1 MSLAQ
6 LSLIDRSSAGLGDA
20 GLLSE
25 SDIRTLADLYA
36 ARASR
41 TPDAIAC
48 RYHDAASGS
57 WKDFSWRDLRLLA
70 LRYVAGFR
78 AAGLVAGERVA
89 VQSQNGP
96 RWLAIDWAAQML
108 GLVLVG
114 LYNEDTPGNTA
125 HLLDNSGAA
134 LALLRDADGWRET
147 SALRAF
153 PLLRQVVLQQGGADG
168 LGDQFTAV
176 STVDDWLPQSS
187 EDAGEVPVNGPA
199 IDPESLATIVYTSG
213 STGPSRGVMLSHR
226 ALLANVFACTRA
238 LTISADDRYFSV
250 LPMATLFERVAGAY
264 GAVVAGATTVYA
276 RSAAQLGEDLFAGQP
291 TLLIAVPRVYERL
304 HAAVM
309 ASLEQAPAHKRALFN
324 LAIEAGWAAHQR
336 QGRRRL
342 SLSSAIAR
350 RAREQFVARLGGR
363 LRLAVSGGAPLAPE
377 IARLFIGLGV
387 PLLQGYGLT
396 EAGPVVSVN
405 RLDDN
410 DPCSAGLPL
419 DNVETRLSPDNE
431 LLVRSPSLMLGYWQ
445 DAQATADALDDAGWL
460 HTGDKVSRLDAHRIY
475 LIGRLKEVIVTST
488 GRKVSPS
495 EIEQRL
501 LVETIVEQVMVVGE
515 ARPFLTA
522 LIVPNADALATL
534 RARLG
539 LTAGDDSPI
548 ARARLEA
555 ELLQR
560 CLQRLASGDGN
571 SLLRAVAL
579 VEGPWS
585 VANGLQTPTL
595 KLKRSCIARQYE
607 RDIERLYAGHF
618 LPAKTDCSCNA
629 GV

>member
-6 LSLIDRSSAGLGDA
+6 ASPIDPSSTGSGNA

-25 SDIRTLADLYA
+25 GEIRTLADLYA

-48 RYHDAASGS
+48 RYHDALSGD
-57 WKDFSWRDLRLLA
+57 WKDFSWRDLRLQA
-70 LRYVAGFR
+70 QRYVAGFR

-89 VQSQNGP
+89 VQEQNGP
-96 RWLAIDWAAQML
+96 RWLAIDWAAQTL

-134 LALLRDADGWRET
+134 FALLRDADGWRQT

-168 LGDQFTAV
+168 PGDRFTAV
-176 STVDDWLPQSS
+176 STLDEWLPQQA
-187 EDAGEVPVNGPA
+187 EDAGDAPA
-199 IDPESLATIVYTSG
+199 VDPESLATIVYTSG
-213 STGPSRGVMLSHR
+213 STGPSRGVMLSHK

-238 LTISADDRYFSV
+238 LTISPDDRYFSV

-276 RSAAQLGEDLFAGQP
+276 RSAAQLGEDLLAAQP
-291 TLLIAVPRVYERL
+291 SLLIAVPRVYERL

-309 ASLEQAPAHKRALFN
+309 AGLDQAPAHKRALFN
-324 LAIEAGWAAHQR
+324 LAIEAGWAAHRR

-445 DAQATADALDDAGWL
+445 DAQATAEALDDAGWL

-475 LIGRLKEVIVTST
+475 LVGRLKEVIVTST

-501 LVETIVEQVMVVGE
+501 LAEPIVEQVMVVGE

-522 LIVPNADALATL
+522 LIVPNAEALAAL

-539 LTAGDDSPI
+539 LAADDDSPI

-579 VEGPWS
+579 VDGPWS

>member
-1 MSLAQ
+1 MSYAQ
-6 LSLIDRSSAGLGDA
+6 VSLIDSSAPEHQNA
-20 GLLSE
+20 GLLIESE
-25 SDIRTLADLYA
+25 MRTLADLYA
-36 ARASR
+36 ARAQL
-41 TPDAIAC
+41 TPDAVAC
-48 RYHDAASGS
+48 RYYDVKSDS
-57 WKDFSWRDLRLLA
+57 WKDLSWGDLQAMQCRFVAA
-70 LRYVAGFR
+70 LRS
-78 AAGLVAGERVA
+78 AGLVAGERVA
-89 VQSQNGP
+89 VQAQNGP
-96 RWLAIDWAAQML
+96 RWLAIDWAAQAL

-134 LALLRDADGWRET
+134 LALLRDADSWRET
-147 SALRAF
+147 SAMRTF
-153 PLLRQVVLQQGGADG
+153 PLLRQVVLQQGSADDW
-168 LGDQFTAV
+168 GDELTTV
-176 STVDDWLPQSS
+176 SMLDDWLPQQADDS
-187 EDAGEVPVNGPA
+187 ELPVIDADA
-199 IDPESLATIVYTSG
+199 LATIVYTSG
-213 STGPSRGVMLSHR
+213 STGPSRGVMLSHK

-238 LTISADDRYFSV
+238 LATSTDDRFFSV

-264 GAVVAGATTVYA
+264 GAVVAGATTIYA

-309 ASLEQAPAHKRALFN
+309 AGFDQAPAHKRALFN
-324 LAIEAGWAAHQR
+324 LAIEAGWAMRQR
-336 QGRRRL
+336 VGRRRL

-350 RAREQFVARLGGR
+350 RARDQFIARLGGR

-377 IARLFIGLGV
+377 IAKLFIGLGV

-419 DNVETRLSPDNE
+419 DNVETKLSPDNE

-445 DAQATADALDDAGWL
+445 DPEATEEALDDAGWL
-460 HTGDKVSRLDAHRIY
+460 HTGDKVSRLEAHRIY

-501 LVETIVEQVMVVGE
+501 MVESVIEQVMVVGE

-522 LIVPNADALATL
+522 LIVPNADALAVL
-534 RARLG
+534 RMRLG
-539 LTAGDDSPI
+539 LAVGDDSPI

-571 SLLRAVAL
+571 SLLRAVAI
-579 VEGPWS
+579 VDGPWS

-595 KLKRSCIARQYE
+595 KLKRSCIARQH
-607 RDIERLYAGHF
+607 RDDIERLYAGHF

>member
-6 LSLIDRSSAGLGDA
+6 VSLIDASAPEQDNA
-20 GLLSE
+20 GLLIESE
-25 SDIRTLADLYA
+25 IRTLADLYA
-36 ARASR
+36 ARALR
-41 TPDAIAC
+41 TPDAVAC
-48 RYHDAASGS
+48 RYYDVKSDC
-57 WKDFSWRDLRLLA
+57 WKDFSWRDLQAVQRRFVSA
-70 LRYVAGFR
+70 FR
-78 AAGLVAGERVA
+78 SAGLVAGERVA
-89 VQSQNGP
+89 VQAQNGP
-96 RWLAIDWAAQML
+96 RWLAIDWAAQSL

-134 LALLRDADGWRET
+134 FALLRDADSWRET

-153 PLLRQVVLQQGGADG
+153 PLLRQVVLQQGSADG
-168 LGDQFTAV
+168 FGDELTAV
-176 STVDDWLPQSS
+176 SSFDDWFLQQAEDVGDLPVI
-187 EDAGEVPVNGPA
+187 APG
-199 IDPESLATIVYTSG
+199 SLATIVYTSG
-213 STGPSRGVMLSHR
+213 STGSSRGVMLSHQ
-226 ALLANVFACTRA
+226 ALLANVFACIRA
-238 LTISADDRYFSV
+238 LTTSSDDRFFSV

-264 GAVVAGATTVYA
+264 GAIVAGATTVYA

-304 HAAVM
+304 HAAVI
-309 ASLEQAPAHKRALFN
+309 AGLEQAPAHKRALFN
-324 LAIEAGWAAHQR
+324 LAVEAGWATRQR
-336 QGRRRL
+336 VGRRRL

-350 RAREQFVARLGGR
+350 RAREQFIARLGGR

-445 DAQATADALDDAGWL
+445 DPEATEEALDDAGWL
-460 HTGDKVSRLDAHRIY
+460 HTGDKVSRLEAHRIY

-488 GRKVSPS
+488 GRKVPPS

-501 LVETIVEQVMVVGE
+501 LAEPVIEQVMVVGE

-522 LIVPNADALATL
+522 LIVPNTNALAAM

-539 LTAGDDSPI
+539 LADGDDSPI

-560 CLQRLASGDGN
+560 CLQRLACGDGN

-579 VEGPWS
+579 VDGPWS
-585 VANGLQTPTL
+585 IANGLQTPTL
-595 KLKRSCIARQYE
+595 KLKRSCIARQHGRE
-607 RDIERLYAGHF
+607 IERLYAGHF
-618 LPAKTDCSCNA
+618 QPAKTDCSCNA